1 MIIEIMV
8 VLCYTRVVSFH
19 RTEVSCLKSPK
30 LKNALLCRIL
40 VYVVVLGGFIA
51 PIIIVA
57 NLKFVPE
64 AIKVIVGIG
73 LAVGLL
79 IYLLKNFVLLMAMD
93 VGLAM
98 LHCHNT
104 ARKHFILP
112 ESFSEQKVERR
123 INRFGKKYEPSAISP
138 RPETLRYKSNASI
151 TIYSSGIEKTIATY
165 CIDFLDKS
173 QYQLIVNSATANSK
187 ALKGKKKHRFLD
199 KSQKSSPL
207 NRATVIVIFAIQV
220 DEKLRN
226 SLFDVVCKNGGD
238 GFDTAILPCVV
249 DLEKQVC
256 TFDSMRMPYTGF
268 QYPVKNRGI
277 KIIRK
282 YLFNN
287 KFPFADS
294 PDMLDPIKDMDPEQ
308 SLWDFWKT
316 MKNEL
321 VSDDKNMKKR
331 FEKMKHG
338 DIVFEDGYIY
348 LKWEDHGLWISVEL
362 NEELRMAVIDPI
374 DSWDYPKSNKIAK
387 AAIKEIKTLL
397 NTYFAGLGYTT
408 KYISYE

>member
-1 MIIEIMV
+1 M
-8 VLCYTRVVSFH
+8 
-19 RTEVSCLKSPK
+19 KSPK

-51 PIIIVA
+51 PIITVA

-123 INRFGKKYEPSAISP
+123 INRFGKEYEPSAISP
-138 RPETLRYKSNASI
+138 RPETLRYKSNAPM
-151 TIYSSGIEKTIATY
+151 TIYSSGIEKIIATY
-165 CIDFLDKS
+165 HIDFLDKN

-187 ALKGKKKHRFLD
+187 ALKGKKKHCFLD

-207 NRATVIVIFAIQV
+207 NRVTVIVIYAKQV
-220 DEKLRN
+220 DEKLKN
-226 SLFDVVCKNGGD
+226 NLFDAVCKNGGD
-238 GFDTAILPCVV
+238 GFDTAVLPCVV
-249 DLEKQVC
+249 DLEKQIC

-316 MKNEL
+316 MKKEL

-331 FEKMKHG
+331 FEKMKHR

-362 NEELRMAVIDPI
+362 IEELRTAEIDPI

>member
-1 MIIEIMV
+1 MK
-8 VLCYTRVVSFH
+8 F
-19 RTEVSCLKSPK
+19 PK

-40 VYVVVLGGFIA
+40 VYVVVIGGFIA

-64 AIKVIVGIG
+64 AVKVIVGLG
-73 LAVGLL
+73 FGVGLL
-79 IYLLKNFVLLMAMD
+79 IYILKNFVLLMAMD
-93 VGLAM
+93 VVLAM

-104 ARKHFILP
+104 ARKHFVLP
-112 ESFSEQKVERR
+112 KSFSEQKVERR
-123 INRFGKKYEPSAISP
+123 INCFGKGCEPTAIFP
-138 RPETLRYKSNASI
+138 RPDTLRYKSNAPI
-151 TIYSSGIEKTIATY
+151 TIYSSGIEKIVATY
-165 CIDFLDKS
+165 HIDFLDKN
-173 QYQLIVNSATANSK
+173 QYQLIINSATANSK
-187 ALKGKKKHRFLD
+187 VLKGKKKHRFLD

-207 NRATVIVIFAIQV
+207 NRVTVIVIYARRV

-238 GFDTAILPCVV
+238 GFDTAVLPCVV
-249 DLEKQVC
+249 DLEKQIC

-294 PDMLDPIKDMDPEQ
+294 PDMLDPIKDMGPEQ
-308 SLWDFWKT
+308 SLWDFWRTTK
-316 MKNEL
+316 KEL
-321 VSDDKNMKKR
+321 VSDDKNTKKR
-331 FEKMKHG
+331 FEKMQHR

-362 NEELRMAVIDPI
+362 NEELRSVEIDTI
-374 DSWDYPKSNKIAK
+374 DSWDYPKPHKIAK
-387 AAIKEIKTLL
+387 ATIKEIKTLI
-397 NTYFAGLGYTT
+397 NTYFARLGYTIN
-408 KYISYE
+408 YISYE

>member
-1 MIIEIMV
+1 M
-8 VLCYTRVVSFH
+8 LYLNRKFC
-19 RTEVSCLKSPK
+19 RTEVSFLKSPK

-40 VYVVVLGGFIA
+40 VYIVVLGGFIA
-51 PIIIVA
+51 PIIIVV

-104 ARKHFILP
+104 ARKHFILS

-138 RPETLRYKSNASI
+138 RPETLRYKSNAPM
-151 TIYSSGIEKTIATY
+151 TIYSSGIEKIIATY
-165 CIDFLDKS
+165 RIDFLDKS

-187 ALKGKKKHRFLD
+187 ALKGKKEHRFLD

-207 NRATVIVIFAIQV
+207 NRATVIVIFAKQV

-249 DLEKQVC
+249 DLEKQIC

-316 MKNEL
+316 MKKEL

-331 FEKMKHG
+331 FEKMKHR
-338 DIVFEDGYIY
+338 DIIFEDGYIY

-362 NEELRMAVIDPI
+362 NEELRTAEIDPI

>member
-1 MIIEIMV
+1 M
-8 VLCYTRVVSFH
+8 
-19 RTEVSCLKSPK
+19 
-30 LKNALLCRIL
+30 
-40 VYVVVLGGFIA
+40 
-51 PIIIVA
+51 
-57 NLKFVPE
+57 
-64 AIKVIVGIG
+64 
-73 LAVGLL
+73 
-79 IYLLKNFVLLMAMD
+79 
-93 VGLAM
+93 
-98 LHCHNT
+98 
-104 ARKHFILP
+104 
-112 ESFSEQKVERR
+112 
-123 INRFGKKYEPSAISP
+123 
-138 RPETLRYKSNASI
+138 
-151 TIYSSGIEKTIATY
+151 TIYSSGIEKIIATY
-165 CIDFLDKS
+165 HIDFLDKN

-207 NRATVIVIFAIQV
+207 NRTTVIVIYAKQV

-249 DLEKQVC
+249 DLEKQIC

-282 YLFNN
+282 YLFNK

-294 PDMLDPIKDMDPEQ
+294 PDTLDTIKDMDPEQ

-316 MKNEL
+316 MKKEL

-331 FEKMKHG
+331 FEKMKHR
-338 DIVFEDGYIY
+338 DIIFEDGYIY
-348 LKWEDHGLWISVEL
+348 LKWEDDGLWISVEL
-362 NEELRMAVIDPI
+362 NEELRMAEIDPI
-374 DSWDYPKSNKIAK
+374 DSWDYPKSHKIAK
-387 AAIKEIKTLL
+387 ATIKEIKTLI

>member
-1 MIIEIMV
+1 MK
-8 VLCYTRVVSFH
+8 F
-19 RTEVSCLKSPK
+19 PK

-40 VYVVVLGGFIA
+40 VYVVVIGDFIA

-64 AIKVIVGIG
+64 AVKVIVGLG

-104 ARKHFILP
+104 ARKHFVLP
-112 ESFSEQKVERR
+112 KSFSEQKVERR
-123 INRFGKKYEPSAISP
+123 INCFGKGWEPTAISP
-138 RPETLRYKSNASI
+138 RPDTLRYKSNAPI
-151 TIYSSGIEKTIATY
+151 TIYSSGIERIVATY
-165 CIDFLDKS
+165 HIDFLDKN

-187 ALKGKKKHRFLD
+187 VLKGKKKHHFLD
-199 KSQKSSPL
+199 ESQKSSPL
-207 NRATVIVIFAIQV
+207 NRVTVIVIYASRV

-249 DLEKQVC
+249 DLEKQIC
-256 TFDSMRMPYTGF
+256 TFDSMPIPYTGF

-277 KIIRK
+277 KIIRQ

-294 PDMLDPIKDMDPEQ
+294 LDTLDPIKDMDPEQ

-316 MKNEL
+316 MKKEL
-321 VSDDKNMKKR
+321 VSDDKNTKKR
-331 FEKMKHG
+331 FEKMKHR
-338 DIVFEDGYIY
+338 DILFEDGYIY

-362 NEELRMAVIDPI
+362 NEELRMAEIDPI

-387 AAIKEIKTLL
+387 DTTKEIKTLI

>member
-1 MIIEIMV
+1 M
-8 VLCYTRVVSFH
+8 LYLNRKFC
-19 RTEVSCLKSPK
+19 RTEVSFLKSPK

-51 PIIIVA
+51 PIIIVV

-138 RPETLRYKSNASI
+138 RPETLRYKSNAPI
-151 TIYSSGIEKTIATY
+151 TIYSSGIEKIIATY
-165 CIDFLDKS
+165 RIDFLDKS

-207 NRATVIVIFAIQV
+207 NRATVIVIFAKQV

-238 GFDTAILPCVV
+238 GFDTTILPCVV

-256 TFDSMRMPYTGF
+256 TFDSMRMPYTGL
-268 QYPVKNRGI
+268 QYPIKNRGI

-294 PDMLDPIKDMDPEQ
+294 TDMLDPIKDIDPEQ

-316 MKNEL
+316 MKKEL

-331 FEKMKHG
+331 FEKMKHR
-338 DIVFEDGYIY
+338 DIIFEDGYIY

-362 NEELRMAVIDPI
+362 NEELRMAEIDPI
-374 DSWDYPKSNKIAK
+374 DSWDYPKPHKIAK
-387 AAIKEIKTLL
+387 ATIKEIKTLI

>member
-1 MIIEIMV
+1 M
-8 VLCYTRVVSFH
+8 
-19 RTEVSCLKSPK
+19 KSPK

-40 VYVVVLGGFIA
+40 VYIVVLGGFIA

-123 INRFGKKYEPSAISP
+123 INRFGKKYEPSAIFP
-138 RPETLRYKSNASI
+138 RPETLRYKSNAPM
-151 TIYSSGIEKTIATY
+151 TIYSSGIEKIIATY
-165 CIDFLDKS
+165 RIDFLDKS

-207 NRATVIVIFAIQV
+207 NRATVIVIFAKQV

-249 DLEKQVC
+249 DLEKQIC

-316 MKNEL
+316 MKKEL

-331 FEKMKHG
+331 FEKMKHR
-338 DIVFEDGYIY
+338 DIIFEDGYIY
-348 LKWEDHGLWISVEL
+348 LKWEDDGLWISVEL
-362 NEELRMAVIDPI
+362 NEERRMAAIDPI
-374 DSWDYPKSNKIAK
+374 DSWDYPKSYKIAK
-387 AAIKEIKTLL
+387 ATIKEIEILI

>member
-1 MIIEIMV
+1 M
-8 VLCYTRVVSFH
+8 LYLNRKFC
-19 RTEVSCLKSPK
+19 RTEVSFLKSPK

-79 IYLLKNFVLLMAMD
+79 VYLIKNFVLLMAMD

-104 ARKHFILP
+104 ARKHFVLP
-112 ESFSEQKVERR
+112 KSFSEQKVEREFT
-123 INRFGKKYEPSAISP
+123 RFGKKYEPSAISP
-138 RPETLRYKSNASI
+138 RPETLRYKSNAPM
-151 TIYSSGIEKTIATY
+151 TIYSSGIEKIIATY
-165 CIDFLDKS
+165 HIDFLDKN
-173 QYQLIVNSATANSK
+173 QYHLIINSATANSK
-187 ALKGKKKHRFLD
+187 ALKGKKKHWFLD

-207 NRATVIVIFAIQV
+207 NRATVIVIFAKQA

-277 KIIRK
+277 KIIRQ

-316 MKNEL
+316 MKKEL

-331 FEKMKHG
+331 FEKMKHR
-338 DIVFEDGYIY
+338 DIIFEDGYIY
-348 LKWEDHGLWISVEL
+348 LKWEDFGLWISVEL
-362 NEELRMAVIDPI
+362 NEELRLAAIDPI
-374 DSWDYPKSNKIAK
+374 DSWDYPKSHKIAK
-387 AAIKEIKTLL
+387 ATIKEIKTLI
-397 NTYFAGLGYTT
+397 NTDFAGLGYTT

>member
-1 MIIEIMV
+1 M
-8 VLCYTRVVSFH
+8 
-19 RTEVSCLKSPK
+19 KSPK

-79 IYLLKNFVLLMAMD
+79 IYLIKNFVLLMAMD

-104 ARKHFILP
+104 ARRQFVLP
-112 ESFSEQKVERR
+112 QSFSAKKVEKR
-123 INRFGKKYEPSAISP
+123 ISRFGQKCEPIATSL
-138 RPETLRYKSNASI
+138 RPETLRYKSKAPI
-151 TIYSSGIEKTIATY
+151 TIYSSGIEKIIATY
-165 CIDFLDKS
+165 HIDFLDKS

-187 ALKGKKKHRFLD
+187 ALQGKKKHRFLD

-207 NRATVIVIFAIQV
+207 NRVTVIVIYAKQV

-226 SLFDVVCKNGGD
+226 SLFDAVCKNGGD

-249 DLEKQVC
+249 DLEKQIC
-256 TFDSMRMPYTGF
+256 AFDSMRIPYTGF

-277 KIIRK
+277 KIIRQC
-282 YLFNN
+282 LFNN

-294 PDMLDPIKDMDPEQ
+294 PDMLDPIKDIDPEQ
-308 SLWDFWKT
+308 SLWLFWKT

-321 VSDDKNMKKR
+321 VSDNKNTKKR

-338 DIVFEDGYIY
+338 DIVFEDDYIY
-348 LKWEDHGLWISVEL
+348 LKWEDHGLWISVEI
-362 NEELRMAVIDPI
+362 NEELRTAEIDAL
-374 DSWDYPKSNKIAK
+374 DSWDYPKSHKIAK
-387 AAIKEIKTLL
+387 ATIKEIKTLI

>member
-1 MIIEIMV
+1 M
-8 VLCYTRVVSFH
+8 
-19 RTEVSCLKSPK
+19 KSPK

-40 VYVVVLGGFIA
+40 VYLVVLGGFIA

-79 IYLLKNFVLLMAMD
+79 VYLIKNFVLLMAMD

-104 ARKHFILP
+104 ARKHFVLP
-112 ESFSEQKVERR
+112 KSFSEQKVEREFTR
-123 INRFGKKYEPSAISP
+123 LGKEYEPSAISP
-138 RPETLRYKSNASI
+138 RPETLRYKSNAPM
-151 TIYSSGIEKTIATY
+151 TIYSSGIEKIIATY
-165 CIDFLDKS
+165 HIDFLDKS
-173 QYQLIVNSATANSK
+173 QYHLIINSATENSK
-187 ALKGKKKHRFLD
+187 ALKGKKKHWFLD

-207 NRATVIVIFAIQV
+207 NRATVIVIYAKQV

-249 DLEKQVC
+249 DLEKQIC

-277 KIIRK
+277 KIIRR

-316 MKNEL
+316 MKKEL
-321 VSDDKNMKKR
+321 VSDDKNMKKC
-331 FEKMKHG
+331 FEKMKHR
-338 DIVFEDGYIY
+338 DIIFEDGYIY
-348 LKWEDHGLWISVEL
+348 LKWEDDGLWISVEL
-362 NEELRMAVIDPI
+362 NEELRMAAIDPI
-374 DSWDYPKSNKIAK
+374 DSWDYPKSYKIAK
-387 AAIKEIKTLL
+387 ATIKEIEILI
-397 NTYFAGLGYTT
+397 NTYFAELGYTT

>member
-1 MIIEIMV
+1 M
-8 VLCYTRVVSFH
+8 
-19 RTEVSCLKSPK
+19 KSPK

-57 NLKFVPE
+57 NLKFAPE

-79 IYLLKNFVLLMAMD
+79 IYLIKNFVLLMAMD
-93 VGLAM
+93 IGLAM

-104 ARKHFILP
+104 ARRQFVLLR
-112 ESFSEQKVERR
+112 SFSAQKVEMR
-123 INRFGKKYEPSAISP
+123 ISRFGQKCEPIAISP
-138 RPETLRYKSNASI
+138 RPETLRYKSNAPM
-151 TIYSSGIEKTIATY
+151 TIYSSGIEKIIATY
-165 CIDFLDKS
+165 HIDFLDKN

-207 NRATVIVIFAIQV
+207 NRATVIVIYAKQV

-308 SLWDFWKT
+308 NLWDFWKT
-316 MKNEL
+316 MKKEL

-331 FEKMKHG
+331 FEKMKHR
-338 DIVFEDGYIY
+338 DIIFEDGYIY
-348 LKWEDHGLWISVEL
+348 LKWEDHGLWILVEL
-362 NEELRMAVIDPI
+362 NEELRMAEIDPI
-374 DSWDYPKSNKIAK
+374 DSWDYPKSHKIAK
-387 AAIKEIKTLL
+387 ATIKEIELL
-397 NTYFAGLGYTT
+397 INTYFAGLGYTT

>member
-1 MIIEIMV
+1 MNFP
-8 VLCYTRVVSFH
+8 R
-19 RTEVSCLKSPK
+19 

-64 AIKVIVGIG
+64 AVKVIVGIG

-79 IYLLKNFVLLMAMD
+79 IYLLKNFVLLIAMD

-104 ARKHFILP
+104 ARKHFVLP
-112 ESFSEQKVERR
+112 KSFSEQKVERR
-123 INRFGKKYEPSAISP
+123 ITRFGKEYEPTAVSP
-138 RPETLRYKSNASI
+138 RPETLRYKCNAPI
-151 TIYSSGIEKTIATY
+151 TIYSSGIEKIIATY
-165 CIDFLDKS
+165 HIDFLDKN
-173 QYQLIVNSATANSK
+173 QYQLIVNSATANSN

-207 NRATVIVIFAIQV
+207 NRVTVIVIYARRV

-226 SLFDVVCKNGGD
+226 SLFDVVCKNAGD
-238 GFDTAILPCVV
+238 GFDTAVLPCVV
-249 DLEKQVC
+249 DLEKQIC

-277 KIIRK
+277 KIIRQ

-287 KFPFADS
+287 NFPFADS
-294 PDMLDPIKDMDPEQ
+294 PDTLDPIKDMDSEQ

-321 VSDDKNMKKR
+321 VSDNKNTKKR
-331 FEKMKHG
+331 FEKMKHS
-338 DIVFEDGYIY
+338 DIIFEDGYIY
-348 LKWEDHGLWISVEL
+348 LKWEEHGIWVSVEL
-362 NEELRMAVIDPI
+362 NEELRTAEIDAI
-374 DSWDYPKSNKIAK
+374 DSWDYPKSHKIAK
-387 AAIKEIKTLL
+387 ATIKEIKTLI

>member
-1 MIIEIMV
+1 M
-8 VLCYTRVVSFH
+8 
-19 RTEVSCLKSPK
+19 KSPK

-64 AIKVIVGIG
+64 AVKVIVGIG

-138 RPETLRYKSNASI
+138 RPETHRYKSNAPM
-151 TIYSSGIEKTIATY
+151 TIYSSGIEKIIATY
-165 CIDFLDKS
+165 RIDFLDKS

-207 NRATVIVIFAIQV
+207 NRATIIVIFAKQV
-220 DEKLRN
+220 DEKMRN

-256 TFDSMRMPYTGF
+256 TFDSMRMPYTGL

-316 MKNEL
+316 MKSEL

-362 NEELRMAVIDPI
+362 NEELRTAEIDPI

-387 AAIKEIKTLL
+387 TAIKEIKTLL

>member
-1 MIIEIMV
+1 M
-8 VLCYTRVVSFH
+8 
-19 RTEVSCLKSPK
+19 KSPK

-64 AIKVIVGIG
+64 AIKVIVGMG

-79 IYLLKNFVLLMAMD
+79 VYLIKNFVLLMAMD

-104 ARKHFILP
+104 ARKHFVLP
-112 ESFSEQKVERR
+112 KSFSEQKVEREFT
-123 INRFGKKYEPSAISP
+123 RFGKEYEPSAISP
-138 RPETLRYKSNASI
+138 RPETLRYKSNAPM
-151 TIYSSGIEKTIATY
+151 TIYSSGIEKIIATY
-165 CIDFLDKS
+165 HIDFLDKN
-173 QYQLIVNSATANSK
+173 QYHLIINSATANSK
-187 ALKGKKKHRFLD
+187 ALKGKKKHWFLD

-207 NRATVIVIFAIQV
+207 NRATVIVIYAKQV

-238 GFDTAILPCVV
+238 GFDTAILPCVM
-249 DLEKQVC
+249 DLEKQIC

-316 MKNEL
+316 MKKEL

-331 FEKMKHG
+331 FEKMKHR
-338 DIVFEDGYIY
+338 DIIFEDGYIY

-362 NEELRMAVIDPI
+362 NEERRMAAIDPI
-374 DSWDYPKSNKIAK
+374 DSWDYPKSYKIAK
-387 AAIKEIKTLL
+387 ATIKEIEILI

>member
-1 MIIEIMV
+1 M
-8 VLCYTRVVSFH
+8 
-19 RTEVSCLKSPK
+19 SCLKFPK

-64 AIKVIVGIG
+64 AVKVIVGIG

-79 IYLLKNFVLLMAMD
+79 IYLLKNFALLMAMD

-138 RPETLRYKSNASI
+138 CPEALRYKSNAPI
-151 TIYSSGIEKTIATY
+151 TIYSSGIEKIIATY
-165 CIDFLDKS
+165 RIDFLDKN

-207 NRATVIVIFAIQV
+207 NRATVIVIYAKQV

-226 SLFDVVCKNGGD
+226 GLFDMVCKNGGD
-238 GFDTAILPCVV
+238 GLDTAILPCVV
-249 DLEKQVC
+249 DLEKQIC

-277 KIIRK
+277 KIIRQ

-294 PDMLDPIKDMDPEQ
+294 PDTLDPIKDMDSEQ

-316 MKNEL
+316 IKNEL
-321 VSDDKNMKKR
+321 VSDDKNTKKR

-338 DIVFEDGYIY
+338 DIVFEDDYIY

-362 NEELRMAVIDPI
+362 NEELRMAEIDPI
-374 DSWDYPKSNKIAK
+374 DSWDYPKSHKIAK
-387 AAIKEIKTLL
+387 ATIKEIKTLI

>member
-1 MIIEIMV
+1 MNFP
-8 VLCYTRVVSFH
+8 R
-19 RTEVSCLKSPK
+19 

-64 AIKVIVGIG
+64 AVKVIVGMG
-73 LAVGLL
+73 LTVGFLVYL
-79 IYLLKNFVLLMAMD
+79 IKNFVLLMAMD

-104 ARKHFILP
+104 ARRQFVLLR
-112 ESFSEQKVERR
+112 SFSAQKVEMR
-123 INRFGKKYEPSAISP
+123 ISRFGQKCEPIAISP
-138 RPETLRYKSNASI
+138 RPETLRYKSNAPM
-151 TIYSSGIEKTIATY
+151 TIYSSGIEKIIATY
-165 CIDFLDKS
+165 HIDFLDKN

-207 NRATVIVIFAIQV
+207 NCVTVIVIYARRV

-238 GFDTAILPCVV
+238 GFDTAILPCVI
-249 DLEKQVC
+249 DIEKQIC
-256 TFDSMRMPYTGF
+256 IFDSMRMPYTGF

-308 SLWDFWKT
+308 SLWLFWKT
-316 MKNEL
+316 MKKEL
-321 VSDDKNMKKR
+321 VSDDKNIKKR
-331 FEKMKHG
+331 FEKMKHR
-338 DIVFEDGYIY
+338 DIIFEDDYIY

-362 NEELRMAVIDPI
+362 NEALRTAEIDAI
-374 DSWDYPKSNKIAK
+374 DSWDYPKPHKIAK
-387 AAIKEIKTLL
+387 ATIEEIEILI
-397 NTYFAGLGYTT
+397 NAYFAGLGYTT

>member
-1 MIIEIMV
+1 M
-8 VLCYTRVVSFH
+8 
-19 RTEVSCLKSPK
+19 KSPK

-138 RPETLRYKSNASI
+138 RPETLRYKSNAPM
-151 TIYSSGIEKTIATY
+151 TIYSSGIEKIIATY
-165 CIDFLDKS
+165 RIDFLDKS

-199 KSQKSSPL
+199 KSQKSSPFL
-207 NRATVIVIFAIQV
+207 L
-220 DEKLRN
+220 KL
-226 SLFDVVCKNGGD
+226 
-238 GFDTAILPCVV
+238 
-249 DLEKQVC
+249 
-256 TFDSMRMPYTGF
+256 
-268 QYPVKNRGI
+268 
-277 KIIRK
+277 II
-282 YLFNN
+282 
-287 KFPFADS
+287 
-294 PDMLDPIKDMDPEQ
+294 
-308 SLWDFWKT
+308 
-316 MKNEL
+316 
-321 VSDDKNMKKR
+321 
-331 FEKMKHG
+331 H
-338 DIVFEDGYIY
+338 
-348 LKWEDHGLWISVEL
+348 
-362 NEELRMAVIDPI
+362 
-374 DSWDYPKSNKIAK
+374 
-387 AAIKEIKTLL
+387 
-397 NTYFAGLGYTT
+397 
-408 KYISYE
+408 

>member
-1 MIIEIMV
+1 MK
-8 VLCYTRVVSFH
+8 F
-19 RTEVSCLKSPK
+19 PK
-30 LKNALLCRIL
+30 LKHALLCRIL
-40 VYVVVLGGFIA
+40 VYVVILGGFIA
-51 PIIIVA
+51 PMIIVA

-64 AIKVIVGIG
+64 AVKVIVGIG

-104 ARKHFILP
+104 ARKHFVLP
-112 ESFSEQKVERR
+112 KSFSEQKVERR
-123 INRFGKKYEPSAISP
+123 ITRFGKKYEPSALSP
-138 RPETLRYKSNASI
+138 RPETLRYKSNAPI
-151 TIYSSGIEKTIATY
+151 TIYASGIEKIIATY
-165 CIDFLDKS
+165 HIDFLDKN

-187 ALKGKKKHRFLD
+187 ALKGKKKHHFLD

-207 NRATVIVIFAIQV
+207 NRVTVIVIYARQV

-238 GFDTAILPCVV
+238 GFDTAVLPCVV
-249 DLEKQVC
+249 DLEKQIC
-256 TFDSMRMPYTGF
+256 TFDSMRMPYMGF

-277 KIIRK
+277 RIIRQH
-282 YLFNN
+282 LFNN
-287 KFPFADS
+287 KFSFADS
-294 PDMLDPIKDMDPEQ
+294 PDTLDPIKNMDSEQ
-308 SLWDFWKT
+308 SLWDFWKRT
-316 MKNEL
+316 KKEL
-321 VSDDKNMKKR
+321 ILDDKESKKR
-331 FEKMKHG
+331 FEKMQHR

-362 NEELRMAVIDPI
+362 NEELRSIEIDVI
-374 DSWDYPKSNKIAK
+374 DSWNYPKSHKIAK
-387 AAIKEIKTLL
+387 ATIKELKTLI

-408 KYISYE
+408 NYISYE